1 MFNDEIN
8 PKGFNLLDEQLA
20 QSGLEMSILPAIIG
34 GAISLGSAI
43 AGASAASSANAQ
55 AQSNYEDQMEA
66 AQETADLTN
75 EYNKKAFGVEILNY
89 QKNANYNWET
99 ALQTYDYNVRRQDY
113 QEAQDMKAYEA
124 DQGRVKGQ
132 KAANAWAAAQGAES
146 EQRALEQV
154 RIGNAFEMQ
163 DAMVSQLRAM
173 GTASLGQAGKSTQ
186 RSINSTL
193 AELGRQIGVMDAS
206 LNAAVTDTNMNLINQ
221 SGEYY
226 FANKNLDLT
235 AMLVPE
241 ALPDIPEPI
250 KPPDPIWLEPMEV
263 QPNAIQAP
271 IKQNVGAMLVQGAFN
286 AASSAVGMYAQSQ
299 NKIG

>member
-20 QSGLEMSILPAIIG
+20 QSGLEMSIEPFLISAGIG
-34 GAISLGSAI
+34 LASSIF
-43 AGASAASSANAQ
+43 GASQASSANAQ

-89 QKNANYNWET
+89 EQNAAYNWET

-163 DAMVSQLRAM
+163 NAMVSQLRAM

-286 AASSAVGMYAQSQ
+286 AASSAVGTYAQTQ